1 MAGPGQIPIRFPE
14 ARLSF
19 AEMEK
24 TSSNRAAIAAVRRV
38 EHWPYHVFCLIGPR
52 QSGLTTIAQAWAE
65 ERDGTCLLPTELN
78 MLMSQQLEAYA
89 AGSLAVD
96 RADEFADGM
105 QLLTMISAAERLGGH
120 ILLTANTA
128 PSQWPAST
136 RDLASRLRSAPIVEL
151 GNPDEALMRARIRR
165 ACDRA
170 YLKLPKP
177 VEDYLVIRLGLSFAL
192 IEDAILQLDGAA
204 GGRPLSVPM
213 AREVL
218 AGEDWDG

>member
-1 MAGPGQIPIRFPE
+1 MAGAGQIPIRFPE
-14 ARLSF
+14 DLLGF
-19 AEMEK
+19 DGMEI
-24 TSSNRAAIAAVRRV
+24 TDANRAAIAAARRV
-38 EHWPYHVFCLIGPR
+38 EHWPYHVFCLTGAR

-65 ERDGTCLLPTELN
+65 ERGGTCLT
-78 MLMSQQLEAYA
+78 LEEIAALTMDEVEIIA
-89 AGSLAVD
+89 AGNLAID
-96 RADEFADGM
+96 GADAAADGDK
-105 QLLTMISAAERLGGH
+105 LLTIISTAERLGGH

-128 PSQWPAST
+128 PSQWEAST
-136 RDLASRLRSAPIVEL
+136 RDLASRLRSAPMTDL
-151 GNPDEALMRARIRR
+151 GAPDEGLMRARIKR

-170 YLKLPKP
+170 YLNLPEA

-192 IEDAILQLDGAA
+192 IEDAILRLDGAA